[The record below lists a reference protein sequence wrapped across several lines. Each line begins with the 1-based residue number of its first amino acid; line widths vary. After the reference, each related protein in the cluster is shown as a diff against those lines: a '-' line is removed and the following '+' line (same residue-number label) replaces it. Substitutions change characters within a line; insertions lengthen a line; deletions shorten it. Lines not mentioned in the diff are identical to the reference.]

1 MKLLHTGDWH
11 VGKTIRGRSRADE
24 FRDVFAEIAGI
35 AKAQEVDVV
44 LIAGDLFDTVTPT
57 AESEQIVY
65 QALLKLS
72 QCADHVVMISGNH
85 DNHRRLAAIKPLLE
99 LTNIHVAPTVAR
111 PDGGGCL
118 RLVMADDQVLNLS
131 LLPFVS
137 QRGIV
142 GVDQLMEQDADEH
155 SMAYAERLSRVVSLL
170 TATIDPSAVN
180 VLLAHAMVH
189 GGRLGGG
196 ERDAHTIYEY
206 SVPTTVF
213 PAHLHYVAL
222 GHLHRAQKLEGGCP
236 IHYSGSILQL
246 DFGEEEDKKSVN
258 VIEAIPGAPAIVQE
272 IPLKEG
278 KRLRTVKGTFD
289 SIVKV
294 ADQLQGDYLR
304 VLLDEK
310 PRIGLA
316 DEVRDLLPDAV
327 DVRVLQHEQAIG
339 GGKADMGGL
348 KGPVELFEQYLKTRN
363 VEDEDVFDLFKQL
376 LGEEDA
382 TQAN

>member
-11 VGKTIRGRSRADE
+11 VGKTIRGRSRSDE
-24 FRDVFAEIAGI
+24 FRAVFTEIAGI
-35 AKAQEVDVV
+35 TEAQEVDVV
-44 LIAGDLFDTVTPT
+44 LIAGDLFDTATPT

-65 QALLKLS
+65 EALLALS
-72 QCADHVVMISGNH
+72 QCAQHVVMISGNH

-118 RLVMADDQVLNLS
+118 KLVVADQVLNLS

-142 GVDQLMEQDADEH
+142 GVDELMQQDADEH
-155 SMAYAERLSRVVSLL
+155 SMAYAERLSRVISLL

-196 ERDAHTIYEY
+196 ERDAHTIFEY

-258 VIEAIPGAPAIVQE
+258 VIEAVPGAPAIVQE

-289 SIVKV
+289 SIVKIS
-294 ADQLQGDYLR
+294 DQLQGDYLR

-316 DEVRDLLPDAV
+316 DEIRDLLPDAV
-327 DVRVLQHEQAIG
+327 DVRVLQHEQVIVC
-339 GGKADMGGL
+339 GKPDIRGL
-348 KGPVELFEQYLKTRN
+348 GPVELFDQYLKTRN
-363 VEDEDVFDLFKQL
+363 VEDKGVFDLFKQL